1 MNTRN
6 ECINIV
12 RKVLSSNDHDIS
24 KISFVE
30 GEQLDYLSS
39 VDIDTGVIKFPILQE
54 VFLILYELDEGKR
67 ILYLFLAISLLDN
80 NEYELC
86 EEVLEILENEG
97 LPTCHDSDA
106 LYRSLLV
113 KQLFIIFHE
122 CGHFFNESD
131 EEWNKKLCE
140 RNSRISQNFIF
151 QPLDESVVKKI
162 AYEEHKWCPEAP
174 ISFMESEIRK
184 QCSEE
189 GMRNSISNF
198 FSKRYFVEEF
208 NADVFALEALE
219 TFFKE
224 DSEFEITDKTGKS
237 ILEGASSIYAI
248 LFLKNDLILCSDEDG
263 DEEEQYLNIV
273 SPLSKLRFGLL
284 GGMIKE
290 LTNESVMDFLDVL
303 YNYAYKAFLFEK
315 SEEEADILS
324 DYMEYSFDS
333 NYEQTNLVERNR
345 LSRRIM
351 AYADSIMGLYDK

>member
-80 NEYELC
+80 NEYESC
-86 EEVLEILENEG
+86 EEVLEILEKEG
-97 LPTCHDSDA
+97 LPTCHDSKT
-106 LYRSLLV
+106 LYRSILV
-113 KQLFIIFHE
+113 KQLFIILHE

-131 EEWNKKLCE
+131 EEWNKKICE
-140 RNSRISQNFIF
+140 YNIEASRNFII

-162 AYEEHKWCPEAP
+162 AYEEHKWCPEVP
-174 ISFMESEIRK
+174 ISVMESVIRK
-184 QCSEE
+184 QSSEE
-189 GMRNSISNF
+189 GVRSSIGVF
-198 FSKRYFVEEF
+198 FSKKYFVEEF

-224 DSEFEITDKTGKS
+224 DREFKVTEKTVKS
-237 ILEGASSIYAI
+237 ILEGASTIYAI
-248 LFLKNDLILCSDEDG
+248 LFLKNDLILYSDEDG

-273 SPLSKLRFGLL
+273 SPLSKFRFGLL
-284 GGMIKE
+284 GSMISK
-290 LTNESVMDFLDVL
+290 LTNKSVIDYFDIL
-303 YNYAYKAFLFEK
+303 YNYMYKVFLFEK
-315 SEEEADILS
+315 SDDEADVLD
-324 DYMEYSFDS
+324 DYMEDSFDS
-333 NYEQTNLVERNR
+333 NYNQTNLIERNR
-345 LSRRIM
+345 LCKRIM